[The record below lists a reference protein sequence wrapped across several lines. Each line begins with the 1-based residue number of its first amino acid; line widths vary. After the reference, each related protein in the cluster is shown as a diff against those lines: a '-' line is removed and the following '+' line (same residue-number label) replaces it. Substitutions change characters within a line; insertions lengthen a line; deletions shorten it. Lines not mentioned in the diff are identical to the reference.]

1 VKGQHLPSIYLLK
14 AKMIE
19 QAKEIILVVEDEDI
33 ARKNLEHILK
43 KEGYEVISVN
53 SGVKALDLL
62 KEKEFDL
69 VLTDLKMEKVDGMEV
84 LRKSREVQAHTE
96 VVMITGYA
104 TVSSAVEAM
113 KEGAYYY
120 IAKPYKIDEV
130 RKIVQEALLK
140 RRLLLENLQLRDSL
154 KKAQKVP
161 FLVGKSK
168 AIKSVLESIPQIS
181 SSDANVLILGES
193 GTGKELVAKAIHHMS
208 HRSNKRFVAFNC
220 GSFTEDLMANELFGH
235 EKGAFTGATREKA
248 GLLEV
253 SEGGTVFLDEVGDMP
268 LSMQMKLLRVIQEKE
283 FLRVGGVD
291 PIPVDVRFIA
301 ATHRDL
307 KEDVQ
312 SGLFRQDLYYRLNVI
327 TVHLPALAER
337 DGDVPLLA
345 HHFLEHKSEAM
356 KKEIRQIDREAMD
369 LLCQYDWPGNV
380 RELENVI
387 ERAVALENDPVIRL
401 DDLPEYIRNLSIETY
416 RKSSSSIP
424 TLEDQEKHYIKW
436 VLEKYKGN
444 KSKAAKIMGI
454 DRVSLWR
461 KLKRYGMEE

>member
-1 VKGQHLPSIYLLK
+1 MMEKP
-14 AKMIE
+14 
-19 QAKEIILVVEDEDI
+19 KEIILVVEDEDI

-53 SGVKALDLL
+53 SGVNALNLL
-62 KEKEFDL
+62 KEREFGL

-84 LRKSREVQAHTE
+84 LRKSRQVQTHTE

-130 RKIVQEALLK
+130 RKIVKEALLK

-154 KKAQKVP
+154 KKAQPIP

-208 HRSNKRFVAFNC
+208 HRSDKRFVAFNC

-253 SEGGTVFLDEVGDMP
+253 SDGGTVFLDEVGDMP
-268 LSMQMKLLRVIQEKE
+268 LTMQMKLLRVIQEKE

-307 KEDVQ
+307 KEEVE

-327 TVHLPALAER
+327 TIHLPPLVER

-345 HHFLEHKSEAM
+345 QHFLEHKSEAM

-380 RELENVI
+380 RELENAI
-387 ERAVALENDPVIRL
+387 ERAVALENDPVIRV

-416 RKSSSSIP
+416 RKSSSTIP

-436 VLEKYKGN
+436 VLEKCEGN
-444 KSKAAKIMGI
+444 KTKAARIMGI

-461 KLKRYGMEE
+461 KIKRFGLEE